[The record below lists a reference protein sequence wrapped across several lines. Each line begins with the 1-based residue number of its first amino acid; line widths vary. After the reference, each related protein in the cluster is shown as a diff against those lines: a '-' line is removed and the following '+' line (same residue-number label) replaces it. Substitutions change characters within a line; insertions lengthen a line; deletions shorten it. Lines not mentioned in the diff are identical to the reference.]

1 MVFSGISN
9 FASHRVKAMDINP
22 SLSLEILSH
31 KMFEALASTFP
42 VACASDE
49 FYYFPQVM
57 LPEPNWAVWDRF
69 SAEAVS
75 DIVQRVSIWEN
86 ELDQLTLYH
95 QSDLGAQIDIALLKN
110 FSLTLREQLSEVR
123 TWKFQPTFYLT
134 LVCIGLA
141 EAMESEDPTAKHE
154 RAKGLPDFLDQAARN
169 LDRVPLL
176 FQDLGLK
183 MVSDTR
189 DYLVSLEKTVP
200 GLKSSFPALD
210 RFHNALKK
218 VSTRRDFFL
227 SQKLLEHIFRFHI
240 NCDMGIEEINQI
252 LDQEIAEMQ
261 QILHEDSRALLSD
274 RFVSQGSHEA
284 WQEAL
289 EIVPTPVID
298 KEGLLGLYRGEVQ
311 SLTKHCLKKGLVSA
325 GRVSSCPVQVQP
337 MPAYLSA
344 IRIASSYSIPPKNP
358 PTGGTFYI
366 FNTPMS
372 DEAQKM
378 YHREYRMLSAHETY
392 PGHHLLDA
400 SRWGLTRLCRRVI
413 EQPIFYEGWACFA
426 EELMRITGYFF
437 TPTDRLLLKKRR
449 LWRAI
454 RGKVDIGLQ
463 TGTMD
468 ISTAAGYLEKTG
480 ISREQAIH
488 SARKYPLNPGYQLCY
503 TLGLR
508 RFLNLF
514 HRYGRD
520 NLSCFAHTIVNQGE
534 IQFSDLEKI
543 LKLIMKSSSS
553 PCEGS

>member
-1 MVFSGISN
+1 
-9 FASHRVKAMDINP
+9 MDLNP
-22 SLSLEILSH
+22 SSPVGVLSH
-31 KMFEALASTFP
+31 KMFEALARTFP

-69 SAEAVS
+69 SAETVT
-75 DIVQRVSIWEN
+75 DIVQRLSTWEN
-86 ELDQLTLYH
+86 ELDQLSSYH
-95 QSDLGAQIDIALLKN
+95 QSDLDAQIDIALLKK

-123 TWKFQPTFYLT
+123 TWEFQPTFYLT

-141 EAMESEDPTAKHE
+141 EAMESKNSAAKHE

-200 GLKSSFPALD
+200 GLKSALPALD
-210 RFHNALKK
+210 RFEDALKK

-227 SQKLLEHIFRFHI
+227 PKELLEQIFRFHI
-240 NCDMGIEEINQI
+240 HCDMDIQEINQI
-252 LDQEIAEMQ
+252 LDQEIDEMQ
-261 QILHEDSRALLSD
+261 QVLDKEARALILD
-274 RFVSQGSHEA
+274 RFAVPYSHDA
-284 WQEAL
+284 WLEAL
-289 EIVPTPVID
+289 KSLPMPVID
-298 KEGLLGLYRGEVQ
+298 GEGLLGLYRGEVKR
-311 SLTKHCLKKGLVSA
+311 LTKHCLKKGLVSA
-325 GRVSSCPVQVQP
+325 GMVFSCPVKVQP
-337 MPAYLSA
+337 MPAYLSV
-344 IRIASSYSIPPKNP
+344 IRAASSYSIPPKHP
-358 PTGGTFYI
+358 PSGGTFYI
-366 FNTPMS
+366 LNKGMS

-392 PGHHLLDA
+392 PGHHFLDA
-400 SRWGLTRLCRRVI
+400 SRWGLTRFCRRVI

-426 EELMRITGYFF
+426 EELMGITGYFSD
-437 TPTDRLLLKKRR
+437 PAHRLLLAKRR

-454 RGKVDIGLQ
+454 RGKVDLGLQ

-480 ISREQAIH
+480 ISREQAVH
-488 SARKYPLNPGYQLCY
+488 SASKYPLNPGYQLCY

-508 RFLNLF
+508 RFLDLF
-514 HRYGRD
+514 QRYGQD
-520 NLSCFAHTIVNQGE
+520 NLPRFADTIVNQGE
-534 IQFSDLEKI
+534 INFSDLEKI
-543 LKLIMKSSSS
+543 LNRT
-553 PCEGS
+553 